1 MYLLSFKLAPAIA
14 FGNTVVAKPSELT
27 SVTAFKL
34 AALIA
39 HASPQLGLPPGVL
52 NLVFGYGVPVGEAI
66 VAHPSVRLI
75 SFTGST
81 ATGKR
86 ISVAA
91 APTFKKLSLE
101 MGGKNAA
108 LVFEDA
114 SLEVGNIEKIARSVF
129 FNGGQICLA
138 SSRLL
143 VHRSIY
149 DAFLEKFVDV
159 SRFVCYRSHFLLI
172 HFFSSF

>member
-1 MYLLSFKLAPAIA
+1 MGVIVPWNLPLYLLTFKLAPAIA

-27 SVTAFKL
+27 SVTAFRL
-34 AALIA
+34 CSLLQQ
-39 HASPQLGLPPGVL
+39 SGLPAGVI
-52 NLVFGYGVPVGEAI
+52 NMVFGTGASVGEPL
-66 VAHPSVRLI
+66 VAHLSVPLI

-86 ISVAA
+86 ISMAA
-91 APTFKKLSLE
+91 APAFKRLSLE

-108 LVFEDA
+108 LVFEDFDF
-114 SLEVGNIEKIARSVF
+114 SSSENMMKIARSVF

-143 VHRSIY
+143 VQRSIY
-149 DAFLEKFVDV
+149 DAFVA
-159 SRFVCYRSHFLLI
+159 RFVEVAR
-172 HFFSSF
+172 